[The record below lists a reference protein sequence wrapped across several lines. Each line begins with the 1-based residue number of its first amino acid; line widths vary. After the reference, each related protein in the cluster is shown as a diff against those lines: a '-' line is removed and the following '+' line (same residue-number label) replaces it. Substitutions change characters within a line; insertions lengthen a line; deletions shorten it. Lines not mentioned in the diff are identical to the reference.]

1 MPVAE
6 EYVPDMHMLHTDE
19 LEAPLKMQDSEKHFR
34 HFLFRQRKI
43 LTHKSINFAEYMK

>member
-1 MPVAE
+1 MIEEISFCKNKTSKHMPVAE

-34 HFLFRQRKI
+34 HYGRF
-43 LTHKSINFAEYMK
+43 